1 MHNNAHRPLFRHLAK
16 REAERHGFEGVL
28 RGARMMAAD
37 TIDYQTDPSRYR
49 HWKIERDGDIAYL
62 IMDVDQAGGLGD
74 YELKLNS
81 YDLGVDIELND
92 AVQRLR
98 FEHPEVRCVVI
109 KSGKDNVFCA
119 GANIRMLGKATHGAK
134 VNFCKFTNETRLA
147 IEDASE
153 NSKQVYVCAI
163 NGNAAGGGYELA
175 LAADHIMLVDD
186 RRSAVALPETPLLA
200 VLPGTGGL
208 TRVTDKRKVRRDRA
222 DVFCS
227 IEEGV
232 RGTKA
237 VEWRLVD
244 EVVSNSK
251 WKDAVAARAREV
263 AARSDRPKDAKGI
276 TLTPL
281 DRKIEKDRVSYS
293 HVGVEI
299 DRARSLATVT
309 VRAPLQGAPASV
321 EAAHVLGAKFWPL
334 VVARELEDAILHLRS
349 NEAAIGVVLFRTD
362 GNAQAVLDHDD
373 FLAKANGDWLMREI
387 RHYLK
392 RVFKRV
398 DVTAKSFIALIEPGS
413 CFAGS
418 LAELA
423 FAADRSLML
432 IGTREGDN
440 RKPAAIT
447 LGQANFGLYP
457 MGNGLTRLET
467 RFFGE
472 PKTLDTLKEKI
483 GTAIEGEEAAELGLV
498 TTAYEDFDW
507 DDELR
512 VMLEERTSFSPDAMT
527 GMEANLRFAG
537 PETMETKIFG
547 RLTAWQNWIF
557 QRPNAIGEQGA
568 LKLYGSGVS
577 PTFNKD
583 RV

>member
-1 MHNNAHRPLFRHLAK
+1 
-16 REAERHGFEGVL
+16 
-28 RGARMMAAD
+28 MAM
-37 TIDYQTDPSRYR
+37 IDFQTEPARYR
-49 HWKIERDGDIAYL
+49 HWRIECDGEIAYL
-62 IMDVDQAGGLGD
+62 IMDVDPAGGLNEG

-98 FEHPEVRCVVI
+98 FEHPEVRAVVI

-119 GANIRMLGKATHGAK
+119 GANIRMLGKATHGHK
-134 VNFCKFTNETRLA
+134 VNFCKFTNETRLG

-153 NSKQVYVCAI
+153 NSKQVYICAI

-227 IEEGV
+227 IEEGI
-232 RGTKA
+232 RGAKA
-237 VEWRLVD
+237 VEWKLVD
-244 EVVSNSK
+244 EVVPNSK
-251 WKDAVAARAREV
+251 WKEAVAARAHEI
-263 AARSDRPKDAKGI
+263 ASHSDRPKDAKGV

-281 DRKIEKDRVSYS
+281 ARKIEGDRISYPN
-293 HVGVEI
+293 VNVEI
-299 DRARSLATVT
+299 ERERGLVTIT
-309 VRAPLQGAPASV
+309 VRAPSQAVPASAD
-321 EAAHVLGAKFWPL
+321 AAQALGDAFWPL
-334 VVARELEDAILHLRS
+334 AVAREFEDAILHLRA
-349 NEAAIGVVLFRTD
+349 NEAAIGVVLLRTEGD
-362 GNAQAVLDHDD
+362 AKAVLAYDD
-373 FLAKANGDWLMREI
+373 FLNGTQSHWLMREV

-392 RVFKRV
+392 RTLKRI
-398 DVTAKSFIALIEPGS
+398 DVTPKSFIALLEPGS
-413 CFAGS
+413 CFAGT

-440 RKPAAIT
+440 RQPAAIT
-447 LGQANFGLYP
+447 LGEANFGAYP
-457 MGNGLTRLET
+457 MGNGLTRLQT
-467 RFFGE
+467 RFLGE
-472 PKTLDTLKEKI
+472 PETLETAKTKI
-483 GTAIEGEEAAELGLV
+483 GVAVEGEEAVELGLV
-498 TTAYEDFDW
+498 TLAYEDFDW

-527 GMEANLRFAG
+527 AMEANLRFAG

-577 PTFNKD
+577 PTYAKD